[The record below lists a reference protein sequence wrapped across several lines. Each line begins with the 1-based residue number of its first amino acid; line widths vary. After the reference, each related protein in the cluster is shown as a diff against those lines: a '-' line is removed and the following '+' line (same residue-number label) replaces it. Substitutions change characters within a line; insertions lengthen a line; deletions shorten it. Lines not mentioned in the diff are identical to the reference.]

1 MRFRPRAG
9 PPSRRKLVMPKAGG
23 TGQPWSDDSDSRSRT
38 AADNHREKDAAPC
51 ATIGMR
57 RSIAGP
63 APYLRMKFDST
74 PNALAW
80 EFMYTEGGI
89 FRRNKAAFAHHG
101 YPKLGPAPRP
111 ARSSRACS
119 RERDLGVPAQAHI
132 E

>member
-23 TGQPWSDDSDSRSRT
+23 TGQPWSDGSDSRSRP

-57 RSIAGP
+57 HSITHP
-63 APYLRMKFDST
+63 APYLRTKFDSI

-80 EFMYTEGGI
+80 EFTYSEGGV
-89 FRRNKAAFAHHG
+89 FRRNKAAFAHQG
-101 YPKLGPAPRP
+101 YPRLGPA

-119 RERDLGVPAQAHI
+119 RERDVGVPAQAHI